1 MSKNTGKDDPDKK
14 SNGYSM
20 DEIHRRIQDSE
31 RSNLTADPVALGPW
45 ERVQMARHP
54 DRPYTLDYVG
64 SIFTEFTEIHGDRR
78 FADDQAIVAG
88 MARFRGEPCAVV
100 GHQKGRTTKQRQLR
114 NFGMP
119 KPEGYRKAL
128 RVMKLAEKFQRPIFT
143 FIDSQG
149 AYPGIDAEERG
160 EAESIACNV
169 REMSRLRV
177 PIVVTITGEGM
188 SGGALAI
195 GVGDILLMLENSV
208 YSVIT
213 PEGCSSILWKDRSHV
228 EQAAKALGITAQ
240 DLLRLGIAD
249 QIVPEPAGGA
259 HMNHAEAAEILSG
272 YLKDALGSVCNLS
285 PAERLDRRYNRL
297 RAIGE
302 FEENKDTRA
311 TGM

>member
-1 MSKNTGKDDPDKK
+1 MSKKTGKDDPDK

-31 RSNLTADPVALGPW
+31 RSNLTADPVVLGPW

-64 SIFTEFTEIHGDRR
+64 SIFTEFTEVHGDRR

-228 EQAAKALGITAQ
+228 EQAARALGITAQ

>member
-1 MSKNTGKDDPDKK
+1 MSKNTNKDGSEG

-64 SIFTEFTEIHGDRR
+64 YIFTEFTEIHGDRR

-160 EAESIACNV
+160 EAESIAYNV

-213 PEGCSSILWKDRSHV
+213 PEGCSSILWKDRAHV

-240 DLLRLGIAD
+240 GLLGLGIVD

-259 HMNHAEAAEILSG
+259 HMNHAEAAEILTG

-302 FEENKDTRA
+302 FEEKKDTRA

>member
-1 MSKNTGKDDPDKK
+1 MSETDGRDKSDK
-14 SNGYSM
+14 SGYSI
-20 DEIHRRIQDSE
+20 DEIHRRIKDSE
-31 RSNLTADPVALGPW
+31 QSNLTADPVDPGPW
-45 ERVQMARHP
+45 DRVQIARHP

-64 SIFTEFTEIHGDRR
+64 YVFTEFTEIHGDRR

-88 MARFRGEPCAVV
+88 LARFRGEPCVVV

-128 RVMKLAEKFQRPIFT
+128 RVMKLAEKFHRPIFT

-160 EAESIACNV
+160 EAESIAYNV
-169 REMSRLRV
+169 REMTRLRV
-177 PIVVTITGEGM
+177 PVIVTITGEGM

-195 GVGDILLMLENSV
+195 GVGDILLILENSV

-213 PEGCSSILWKDRSHV
+213 PEGCSSILWKDRAHV
-228 EQAAKALGITAQ
+228 EQAARALRITAQ
-240 DLLRLGIAD
+240 DLLSLGIAD

-259 HMNHAEAAEILSG
+259 HTNHSDAAEILSG
-272 YLKDALGSVCNLS
+272 YLGDALRSVANLS
-285 PAERLDRRYNRL
+285 PNERLERRYQRL

-302 FEENKDTRA
+302 FEEKKDTLA

>member
-1 MSKNTGKDDPDKK
+1 
-14 SNGYSM
+14 
-20 DEIHRRIQDSE
+20 
-31 RSNLTADPVALGPW
+31 
-45 ERVQMARHP
+45 
-54 DRPYTLDYVG
+54 
-64 SIFTEFTEIHGDRR
+64 
-78 FADDQAIVAG
+78 
-88 MARFRGEPCAVV
+88 
-100 GHQKGRTTKQRQLR
+100 
-114 NFGMP
+114 MP

>member
-1 MSKNTGKDDPDKK
+1 MSKKTGKDDPDK

-31 RSNLTADPVALGPW
+31 RSNLTADPVVLGPW

-64 SIFTEFTEIHGDRR
+64 SIFTEFTEVHGDRR